1 MPVLTEASL
10 KAQRRELENQL
21 RTLTDERNK
30 LSLASLSGDANAITA
45 IEAIDRDRQ
54 RLASAVETLN
64 AALRELASK
73 PRLRKLTELG
83 DVERLKAHLRYEVS
97 NRRENLVFNIERRQ
111 HESTSGHARREM
123 VAYCDPFTVAREA
136 ITPSVR
142 REVAYWDSHADAH
155 GQEAARRQQQK
166 LDAAREQEISRLA
179 AELVEATKLP
189 ALPDAITRFME
200 GR

>member
-1 MPVLTEASL
+1 MDELRLKLANIKRRADSLTSERAALALRAESGETTAVTAITSIDAERQQLAAQEETVSAAIASL
-10 KAQRRELENQL
+10 K
-21 RTLTDERNK
+21 
-30 LSLASLSGDANAITA
+30 
-45 IEAIDRDRQ
+45 RQ
-54 RLASAVETLN
+54 
-64 AALRELASK
+64 
-73 PRLRKLTELG
+73 PRLRKLSELG

-142 REVAYWDSHADAH
+142 REVAYWDSHADAN

-166 LDAAREQEISRLA
+166 LDAAREQEITRLA
-179 AELVEATKLP
+179 TELVEATDLP
-189 ALPDAITRFME
+189 ALPDAITRFLE